1 MIRGVGQALYCM
13 KVDFAKNTRRNMV
26 AGALNKVVGLL
37 FPFLNRTLFLWL
49 MGPEYLGLN
58 GLFGS
63 ILGVLMLAELGF
75 GTAVVCSMYKP
86 IADDDRALVSAYLKF
101 YRKVYRWVG
110 AVIFTI
116 GLAMLPFI
124 RNLVHGDLPPDVNLH
139 VLYLIHL
146 VNTSVSY
153 FLFAYRGSVLAAH
166 HRVDVL
172 TNIRT
177 GVSALQYVTVFMIL
191 LLTRNYYHYVL
202 ATVVFTVIQN
212 ILVMRE
218 SRRLFPDIE
227 PKGNLPGD
235 MRHKVVSDVKSIF
248 LHKIGGVISYQV
260 DNIVMSSF
268 LGLVAVAS
276 YGNYYYVV
284 TAATGFVWTIYYSM
298 LGGFGNKIHTE
309 SRKSNFD
316 LFMRAHRLVMAVVV
330 AFCAYMAALYQPF
343 MEIWTRRDPDLM
355 RHALTPI
362 LMVVYFYVS
371 QSRQTLLTFKSAAA
385 LWKQDRLKPI
395 VAGVVNL
402 ALNIT
407 LVICLPE
414 RYKLDGVVF
423 STIVS
428 FLFIQIPWEA
438 HVVFSNFFDSRQA
451 SVYWISQAKF
461 LAAAAVSCAL
471 TWQISCHVHVGGTVG
486 LILKALAVSV
496 VALVPLCKYWYPF
509 LDRRLR
515 HVTDSAV

>member
-1 MIRGVGQALYCM
+1 M
-13 KVDFAKNTRRNMV
+13 KVDFTRNTKRNMV

-86 IADDDRALVSAYLKF
+86 IADDNRALVSAYLKF

-110 AVIFTI
+110 GVIFAV
-116 GLAMLPFI
+116 GLAVLPFI
-124 RNLVHGDLPPDVNLH
+124 RLLVHGDVPPDVNLH
-139 VLYLIHL
+139 ILYLIHL

-177 GVSALQYVTVFMIL
+177 GVSVLQYVTVFLIL
-191 LLTRNYYHYVL
+191 LLTKNYYHYVI
-202 ATVVFTVIQN
+202 ATVAFTVLQN
-212 ILVMRE
+212 VLVMRE

-227 PKGNLPGD
+227 PKGILPDD
-235 MRHKVVSDVKSIF
+235 MRAKVVEDVKSIF
-248 LHKIGGVISYQV
+248 LHKVGGVISYQV

-284 TAATGFVWTIYYSM
+284 TTAGGFVWTIYYSM
-298 LGGFGNKIHTE
+298 LGGFGNRIHTDSKE
-309 SRKSNFD
+309 SNFA

-330 AFCAYMAALYQPF
+330 AFSAYMTALYQPF

-355 RHALTPI
+355 RHPLTPI

-385 LWKQDRLKPI
+385 LWRQDRMKPI
-395 VAGVVNL
+395 VAGIVNL
-402 ALNIT
+402 ALNIS
-407 LVICLPE
+407 LVIYLPDS
-414 RYKLDGVVF
+414 YKLDGVVF

-428 FLFIQIPWEA
+428 FLFIQIPWES
-438 HVVFSNFFDSRQA
+438 HVVFANFFDSRQ
-451 SVYWISQAKF
+451 SSLYWRSQAKF
-461 LAAAAVSCAL
+461 LAVAVVSCAA
-471 TWQISCHVHVGGTVG
+471 TWEISCLIHVGGTVG

-509 LDRRLR
+509 PYGRLR
-515 HVTDSAV
+515 RVPDSAV